1 MGFLKDVFS
10 PGMLVLITATM
21 REGKSNLVSYLIE
34 QAVPLG
40 YNIYTNMLFFDYNE
54 IEEAIKEEI
63 LQQKKEYYRRVPPEV
78 HTVTKLSELILGLYS
93 TKKNITIL
101 DEAILI
107 AGSKKGV
114 SKDIRWFEG
123 FITQSGK
130 LDTGVGLIAQAK
142 SKLATLLKEDIP
154 SYEIKIYKIS
164 HRNRYAEIWFNPPQ
178 SDEEAEE
185 SIKISTWEHIPP
197 SHYPYDHLAPAGLD
211 FDLDI
216 EQFINSISKLN
227 SLQVRK
233 QVPRIV
239 KELMFPDI
247 KKHKPTKKEL
257 IMNEF
262 YNGTTLTF
270 KGLAK
275 KYDTSYQVV
284 CNYHAEFLRKT
295 EKKITN

>member
-1 MGFLKDVFS
+1 MGFFKDVLS
-10 PGMLVLITATM
+10 PGMLLLITATM
-21 REGKSNLVSYLIE
+21 REGKSNFVSWLIE

-63 LQQKKEYYRRVPPEV
+63 LQQKKEYYRRAPPEV
-78 HTVTKLSELILGLYS
+78 HTVTKMSELILGLYS

-130 LDTGVGLIAQAK
+130 LDTGVALIAQAK
-142 SKLATLLKEDIP
+142 SKLATILKEDIP
-154 SYEIKIYKIS
+154 SYEAKIYKIS
-164 HRNRYAEIWFNPPQ
+164 HTNRYAEIWFNPPQ
-178 SDEEAEE
+178 SAEEAEE
-185 SIKISTWEHIPP
+185 SVKISTWRHIPP

-216 EQFINSISKLN
+216 EQFINRISKLN

-239 KELMFPDI
+239 KEVMFTDI
-247 KKHKPTKKEL
+247 KKHKATKKEL

-262 YNGTTLTF
+262 YNDTTLTF

-275 KYDTSYQVV
+275 KYGVTYQYVIEV
-284 CNYHAEFLRKT
+284 HGIFLK
-295 EKKITN
+295 EIKKQ